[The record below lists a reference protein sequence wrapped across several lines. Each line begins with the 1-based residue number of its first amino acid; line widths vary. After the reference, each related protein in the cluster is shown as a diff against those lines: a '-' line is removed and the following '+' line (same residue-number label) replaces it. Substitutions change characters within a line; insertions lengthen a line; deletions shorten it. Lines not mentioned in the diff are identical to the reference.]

1 MLSRYHRQTVKM
13 SFEKSFRAIAAKNHV
28 GHKDG
33 VFFYFGCIT
42 DQKRCLDYAR
52 AKAIITLNFKC
63 LYIQWFAY
71 MDVIGKDCL

>member
-1 MLSRYHRQTVKM
+1 MFSGYHRQTVKM
-13 SFEKSFRAIAAKNHV
+13 SFEKSFRAIAAKYHV

-33 VFFYFGCIT
+33 FFLDFGCIT
-42 DQKRCLDYAR
+42 DQKRCLDYVR